1 MSIDQNVSYSKA
13 KKIGEYYLIFLL
25 IFIPGVV
32 SAGRLL
38 GIGADYGGYIEL
50 FTYTGL
56 ERDSIEPA
64 YRFLRWLNDF
74 LFDSHVA
81 PIYFISVIT
90 ALSLKIH
97 AFKSLSSH
105 WNIVLFLYFL
115 SFFFVHEYTQIRAAV
130 AIGIFLCSIKD
141 IDENRPTRFFVKML
155 IATLFHYSA
164 MIMLFCWIYTRMAR
178 SIKFYV
184 VVTLSGVVFS
194 IFFTEF
200 ASTLTKYIYML
211 QDLIG
216 LNKSGGESDFMSPW
230 NLKYATLLSLFLLAS
245 TLIKKED
252 SLNFT
257 LYKIFSFGLCCYY
270 YLLPLQLPVISVRFA
285 EFYSVVYIIL
295 MVNMAYNKD
304 YCTVKKG
311 YLLLFMS
318 LGVTVLY
325 GYAAMKTITI
335 I

>member
-1 MSIDQNVSYSKA
+1 MV
-13 KKIGEYYLIFLL
+13 E
-25 IFIPGVV
+25 
-32 SAGRLL
+32 
-38 GIGADYGGYIEL
+38 
-50 FTYTGL
+50 
-56 ERDSIEPA
+56 
-64 YRFLRWLNDF
+64 WF

-105 WNIVLFLYFL
+105 WNIVLFLYFYL
-115 SFFFVHEYTQIRAAV
+115 FLCPWIYSDKGCGSYRYL
-130 AIGIFLCSIKD
+130 LCSIKD

-178 SIKFYV
+178 SIKFCV
-184 VVTLSGVVFS
+184 VVILSGVVFS

-245 TLIKKED
+245 TLIKKRIPWI
-252 SLNFT
+252 SHYT
-257 LYKIFSFGLCCYY
+257 RSFLLVYVAIITCFLSN
-270 YLLPLQLPVISVRFA
+270 YL
-285 EFYSVVYIIL
+285 
-295 MVNMAYNKD
+295 
-304 YCTVKKG
+304 
-311 YLLLFMS
+311 
-318 LGVTVLY
+318 
-325 GYAAMKTITI
+325 
-335 I
+335 